1 MVAVDSTILHYRI
14 IDKLGQGGMGVVYK
28 AEDTRLRR
36 TVALKFLPD
45 ELTSDADAKRRFVR
59 EAQAASK
66 LDHPNI
72 CSIHE
77 IEEAPDGRLFICM
90 SFCDGITL
98 SERMKQG
105 TMPLPEALDIIIQVA
120 EGLREAH
127 QEGIVHRDIKPGN
140 IMLSSRGQA
149 KILDFGLARIEN
161 ATRLSRTGGTMGT
174 VRYMSPEQITSHA
187 VDHRTDIW
195 SLGVVLYELVAGRV
209 PFDGAYE
216 VAILYEIAHEAPA
229 AYSTPT
235 RGIPSA
241 LNAII
246 ERSLQKEPGRR
257 YQAMDEMLVDLKSVR
272 DAHATEKK
280 SGRGAMRVDG
290 RKEIALR
297 RGATIAYIIAAIAL
311 VLVLAMGKG
320 FLGVSKPVSIAAFG
334 LEHVSADSAA
344 IGMADDLLLT
354 KLNRHRG
361 VRTLTRNRIRDVSKE
376 LGIGPIRDCQSA
388 FAIAKRANAG
398 FVAFSRVY
406 HSGDTIRASASF
418 YDTQRRTW
426 LFAEHVE
433 RMGGALDP
441 NELLDDLS
449 ARIVDKLKT
458 AAAPRTNRPSATSA
472 MATPYAKALQLYV
485 EGEAIYQSGDPVR
498 GIPRIESAV
507 AIDSTLTPAL
517 HRLALWCHHIDDDE
531 GAHRYARRAVE
542 ISGDDPL
549 MSIRSRIIEHRVL
562 GRTDEAIRDMQRYLR
577 EVPEDISMNL
587 DLGYALYTETC
598 RFNEAVYCLRK
609 VLELDPEDLEGRRAR
624 TNNYLGHAYMY
635 MDNYDAADSYLRAF
649 EKLMQGN
656 ADAVQSLA
664 MLRRAQGRYKDAID
678 LCSQAIEKD
687 PSFYPAYDELAA
699 ACLAIGQ
706 WHMALKKIEH
716 YIVDAPP
723 TMLAG
728 AHYLV
733 SLIHFAQEEYD
744 AAQREAERALANN
757 ATSLRANW
765 LLGRIA
771 LARGRID
778 LARAEYRIVD
788 RLIAGNE
795 SPDDRALGHNL
806 LGWLLMA
813 GDSVREGLG
822 ELEKASE
829 LSCRDFHYMDK
840 DLARGYLRAGKADQA
855 ESIALGLRAINAND
869 GEILYLLGC
878 ACERQ
883 GEKANA
889 QRFFQ
894 DARNAW
900 READL
905 DYRPLKMLISKLA
918 KL

>member
-1 MVAVDSTILHYRI
+1 
-14 IDKLGQGGMGVVYK
+14 
-28 AEDTRLRR
+28 
-36 TVALKFLPD
+36 
-45 ELTSDADAKRRFVR
+45 
-59 EAQAASK
+59 
-66 LDHPNI
+66 
-72 CSIHE
+72 
-77 IEEAPDGRLFICM
+77 
-90 SFCDGITL
+90 
-98 SERMKQG
+98 
-105 TMPLPEALDIIIQVA
+105 
-120 EGLREAH
+120 
-127 QEGIVHRDIKPGN
+127 
-140 IMLSSRGQA
+140 
-149 KILDFGLARIEN
+149 
-161 ATRLSRTGGTMGT
+161 MGT
-174 VRYMSPEQITSHA
+174 VRYISPEQITSHEA
-187 VDHRTDIW
+187 DHRTDIW
-195 SLGVVLYELVAGRV
+195 SLGVVLYELVAGRT

-216 VAILYEIAHEAPA
+216 VAILYEIAHEPPA

-235 RGIPSA
+235 RGIPPA
-241 LNAII
+241 LGAII

-257 YQAMDEMLVDLKSVR
+257 YQTMDEMLVDLKSVH
-272 DAHATEKK
+272 DAHAPEIE
-280 SGRGAMRVDG
+280 SGGAAARLDGGKRG
-290 RKEIALR
+290 KLR
-297 RGATIAYIIAAIAL
+297 RRAAIAFVISVIAL
-311 VLVLAMGKG
+311 VLVLALGKG
-320 FLGVSKPVSIAAFG
+320 FLGVSKTVSIAAFG
-334 LEHVSADSAA
+334 LEHVTADSAA
-344 IGMADDLLLT
+344 IGMADDLLLA

-361 VRTLTRNRIRDVSKE
+361 VRTLTRNRLLDISKE

-388 FAIAKRANAG
+388 FAAAKRANAG
-398 FVAFSRVY
+398 VVAFARVY
-406 HSGDTIRASASF
+406 QSGDTMRASASF
-418 YDTQRRTW
+418 YDTQRRKW

-433 RMGGALDP
+433 RTGGADDR

-458 AAAPRTNRPSATSA
+458 AAAPRANHPSAKA
-472 MATPYAKALQLYV
+472 VMATPYARALQLYV
-485 EGEAIYQSGDPVR
+485 EGEAIYQSGDPLR
-498 GIPRIESAV
+498 GIPRIEKAV
-507 AIDSTLTPAL
+507 AIDSTLTPAF

-531 GAHRYARRAVE
+531 RAHRYARKAVE
-542 ISGDDPL
+542 ISKDDPL
-549 MSIRSRIIEHRVL
+549 MSIRSKIIEHRVL
-562 GRTDEAIRDMQRYLR
+562 GRTGEAIRDMQRYLR

-598 RFNEAVYCLRK
+598 RFNEAVSYLRK

-649 EKLMQGN
+649 EQLMQSN

-664 MLRRAQGRYKDAID
+664 MLRRAQGRYKDAIE

-706 WHMALKKIEH
+706 WHIALKKIEH

-733 SLIHFAQEEYD
+733 SLIHFAQEDYD

-765 LLGRIA
+765 LLGRIT

-778 LARAEYRIVD
+778 LARAEYRIVV
-788 RLIAGNE
+788 RLTTDNE

-822 ELEKASE
+822 ELEKASG
-829 LSCRDFHYMDK
+829 LSCRDFHYMEK
-840 DLARGYLRAGKADQA
+840 DLARGYLRAGEPDKAK
-855 ESIALGLRAINAND
+855 SIALGLRAINAND

-889 QRFFQ
+889 QRFFH
-894 DARNAW
+894 DAQNAW

-905 DYRPLKMLISKLA
+905 DYRPLEMLISKLA
-918 KL
+918 KS